1 MVQYILIGL
10 LAIGAV
16 AYLGWMI
23 FKSFTSTDCKSGCG
37 SCGALDV
44 KAIQKSIEEKKA
56 TV

>member
-16 AYLGWMI
+16 TYLGWMI

-44 KAIQKSIEEKKA
+44 KAIQKAMAEKKP
-56 TV
+56 TT